1 MPKPPAQPEMLAPHL
16 PRLGRQPALDGIRG
30 LAVLVVLGH
39 NLGWKWLPGGFFG
52 VDMFFALSGFLI
64 TTLLLEEFSQ
74 TGGISLG
81 RFFVRRGLR
90 LYPALVV
97 LVAFSVASV
106 FVLHP
111 PVTTPRVA
119 LMAVSVL
126 GYFSNWVLAIDPRAW
141 AGGMGHTWS
150 LAIEVHF
157 YILWALI
164 IVAITRRRGA
174 DLRLL
179 GAVACTI
186 ALASAL
192 WRAAA
197 LLKGWEA
204 SYLYADTDA
213 RLDSVFLG
221 AGAALLRLGHFD
233 HPQSSP
239 LALMNRWTIRAFET
253 ACIAV
258 LATMI
263 CTVAQSAPTAYLGG
277 FGVAG
282 GATALLILT
291 TQLSPYSFVAKAAS
305 LRVLAWFGVVS
316 YSIYLWHVPVGKI
329 LPAERLAFLGLPPM
343 AVEILRAAIVVVIAA
358 GSYYGIELYFLRLKN
373 RGKPPAIA
381 HQPA

>member
-1 MPKPPAQPEMLAPHL
+1 MLSPNI

-30 LAVLVVLGH
+30 VAVLVVLGH
-39 NLGWKWLPGGFFG
+39 NLGWNWLPGGFFG

-64 TTLLLEEFSQ
+64 TTLLLEEHSR
-74 TGGISLG
+74 TGRISLG

-111 PVTTPRVA
+111 PVETPRVT

-126 GYFSNWVLAIDPRAW
+126 GYFSNWVLALDPRAW

-164 IVAITRRRGA
+164 IVAVTRRRGA
-174 DLRLL
+174 DLWLL
-179 GAVACTI
+179 GALAFTI
-186 ALASAL
+186 ALTSGL

-197 LLKGWEA
+197 WMMGWEA

-221 AGAALLRLGHFD
+221 AGAALLRLGHFND
-233 HPQSSP
+233 PQASP
-239 LALMNRWTIRAFET
+239 LQYFDRWTIRSFET
-253 ACIAV
+253 AGIAV

-263 CTVAQSAPTAYLGG
+263 YTVHQNAPTAYLGG

-282 GATALLILT
+282 GATAVLILT
-291 TQLSPYSFVAKAAS
+291 TQLSPYSLVAKAAS

-316 YSIYLWHVPVGKI
+316 YSIYLWHVPAGKI
-329 LPAERLAFLGLPPM
+329 LPAARFASLGLPPV
-343 AVEILRAAIVVVIAA
+343 AVEILRAAIVVLIAA
-358 GSYYGIELYFLRLKN
+358 GSYYGIERYFLRLKN
-373 RGKPPAIA
+373 RGEPQASAK
-381 HQPA
+381 QPA

>member
-1 MPKPPAQPEMLAPHL
+1 MPKMLSPTI

-30 LAVLVVLGH
+30 VAVLVVLGH
-39 NLGWKWLPGGFFG
+39 NLGWGWLRGGFFG

-64 TTLLLEEFSQ
+64 TTLLLEEYSR

-106 FVLHP
+106 FVFHP
-111 PVTTPRVA
+111 PVAAPRVT

-126 GYFSNWVLAIDPRAW
+126 GYFSNWVLALDSHAW

-164 IVAITRRRGA
+164 VVAVTRRRGA
-174 DLRLL
+174 DLWLL
-179 GAVACTI
+179 GGLAFSI
-186 ALASAL
+186 ALVSGL
-192 WRAAA
+192 WRAVAWRM
-197 LLKGWEA
+197 GWEA

-221 AGAALLRLGHFD
+221 AGVALLRLGHFND
-233 HPQSSP
+233 PQASP
-239 LALMNRWTIRAFET
+239 LRHMNRWTIWSFET

-258 LATMI
+258 LATLVY
-263 CTVAQSAPTAYLGG
+263 TVRQSAPTAYLGG

-291 TQLSPYSFVAKAAS
+291 TQLSKHSFVAKAAA
-305 LRVLAWFGVVS
+305 LPVLAWFGVVS
-316 YSIYLWHVPVGKI
+316 YSIYLWHVPVGKV
-329 LPAERLAFLGLPPM
+329 LPAEKFAALGLPPM
-343 AVEILRAAIVVVIAA
+343 AVEMLRAAIVVVIAA
-358 GSYYGIELYFLRLKN
+358 GSYYGIERYFLRLKN
-373 RGKPPAIA
+373 REKPPVT
-381 HQPA
+381 QL

>member
-1 MPKPPAQPEMLAPHL
+1 MLSPHI

-30 LAVLVVLGH
+30 AAVLVVLGH
-39 NLGWKWLPGGFFG
+39 NLGWQWLPGGFFG

-64 TTLLLEEFSQ
+64 TTLLLEEFSR

-106 FVLHP
+106 FVFHP
-111 PVTTPRVA
+111 PVSAPRVT

-126 GYFSNWVLAIDPRAW
+126 GYFSNWVLALDSRAW

-157 YILWALI
+157 YILWALVV
-164 IVAITRRRGA
+164 VAVTRRRGA

-179 GAVACTI
+179 GTLAFAI
-186 ALASAL
+186 ALTSGL

-197 LLKGWEA
+197 WMMGWEA

-221 AGAALLRLGHFD
+221 AGAALLRLAHFND
-233 HPQSSP
+233 PQASP
-239 LALMNRWTIRAFET
+239 MRFLNRWTIWSFET
-253 ACIAV
+253 AGIAV
-258 LATMI
+258 LVTLI
-263 CTVAQSAPTAYLGG
+263 CTVQQSAPAAYLGG
-277 FGVAG
+277 FGLAG
-282 GATALLILT
+282 AATALLILT
-291 TQLSPYSFVAKAAS
+291 AQLSQHSFVAQAAS

-316 YSIYLWHVPVGKI
+316 YSIYLWHVPVGKV
-329 LPAERLAFLGLPPM
+329 LPAGSFAHLGLPPV
-343 AVEILRAAIVVVIAA
+343 AVEILRACIVVVIAA
-358 GSYYGIELYFLRLKN
+358 GSYYGIERYFLRLKN
-373 RGKPPAIA
+373 RGGPQACGK
-381 HQPA
+381 QPA

>member
-1 MPKPPAQPEMLAPHL
+1 MLSPNI

-30 LAVLVVLGH
+30 VAVLVVLGH
-39 NLGWKWLPGGFFG
+39 NLGWKWLQGGFFG

-64 TTLLLEEFSQ
+64 TTLLLEEFAR
-74 TGGISLG
+74 TGGISLK

-97 LVAFSVASV
+97 LVAFSVASYFV
-106 FVLHP
+106 FHP
-111 PVTTPRVA
+111 PVAVPRVT

-126 GYFSNWVLAIDPRAW
+126 GYFSNWVLALDPHAW

-157 YILWALI
+157 YILWALV
-164 IVAITRRRGA
+164 IVAVTRRLGA

-179 GAVACTI
+179 GVLAFAI
-186 ALASAL
+186 ALASGL

-197 LLKGWEA
+197 WMMGWEA

-221 AGAALLRLGHFD
+221 AGVALLRLAHHND
-233 HPQSSP
+233 PPASP
-239 LALMNRWTIRAFET
+239 LSLMNRWTIWSFET

-258 LATMI
+258 LATLV
-263 CTVAQSAPTAYLGG
+263 CTVRQSAPTAYLGG

-282 GATALLILT
+282 GATAVLILT
-291 TQLSPYSFVAKAAS
+291 TQLSKYSYVAKAAS
-305 LRVLAWFGVVS
+305 LPVLAWFGVIS
-316 YSIYLWHVPVGKI
+316 YSIYLWHVPVGKV
-329 LPAERLAFLGLPPM
+329 LPAGSFAGLGLPPVM
-343 AVEILRAAIVVVIAA
+343 VEILRAAIVVVVAA
-358 GSYYGIELYFLRLKN
+358 GSYYSIERYFLRLKN
-373 RGKPPAIA
+373 RDKPPAIA
-381 HQPA
+381 KQPV

>member
-1 MPKPPAQPEMLAPHL
+1 MLSPNI
-16 PRLGRQPALDGIRG
+16 PRLGRQPVLDGIRG
-30 LAVLVVLGH
+30 VAVLVVRGH

-64 TTLLLEEFSQ
+64 TTLLLEEYSR
-74 TGGISLG
+74 TGRISLG

-111 PVTTPRVA
+111 PVAAPRVT

-126 GYFSNWVLAIDPRAW
+126 GYFSNWVLAMDPRAW

-157 YILWALI
+157 YILWALVV
-164 IVAITRRRGA
+164 VAVTRRRGA
-174 DLRLL
+174 DLLVL
-179 GAVACTI
+179 GVLAFTI
-186 ALASAL
+186 ALTSGL

-197 LLKGWEA
+197 WMMGWEA

-221 AGAALLRLGHFD
+221 AGVALLRLGHFND
-233 HPQSSP
+233 PQASP
-239 LALMNRWTIRAFET
+239 LRLMNRWTIWSFET

-258 LATMI
+258 LATLV
-263 CTVAQSAPTAYLGG
+263 CTVRQSAPTAYLGG

-291 TQLSPYSFVAKAAS
+291 TQLSRFSFVARAAS
-305 LRVLAWFGVVS
+305 LRILAWFGVVS
-316 YSIYLWHVPVGKI
+316 YSIYLWHVPVGKL
-329 LPAERLAFLGLPPM
+329 LPAGSFAGLGLPPVT
-343 AVEILRAAIVVVIAA
+343 VEILRAAIAVVIAA
-358 GSYYGIELYFLRLKN
+358 GSYYSVERYFLRLKN
-373 RGKPPAIA
+373 RKEAPVALR
-381 HQPA
+381 